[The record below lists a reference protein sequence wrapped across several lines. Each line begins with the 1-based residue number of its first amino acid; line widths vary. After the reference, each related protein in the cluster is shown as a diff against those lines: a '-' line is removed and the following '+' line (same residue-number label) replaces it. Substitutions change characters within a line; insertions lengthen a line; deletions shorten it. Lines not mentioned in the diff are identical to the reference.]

1 MGVYK
6 RKSKGEARKTLP
18 KSYKEVQTGSI
29 YLKDFRDKT
38 LELLQ
43 SLKERTE
50 EDSNL

>member
-1 MGVYK
+1 VGVYK

-38 LELLQ
+38 LVIGVGVPVLVGG
-43 SLKERTE
+43 
-50 EDSNL
+50 